1 LPPVRVLIADTYYP
15 AFVAEHYAARP
26 GLAEAPYADQL
37 RALLDRRFGTSDAY
51 SRELGRLGHEAADMI
66 VNCEQLQAAWAREHR
81 LALHER
87 LRRALAAAPTRAGI
101 VARQALLHRVALA
114 QIRAARPDVLYIQ
127 DLWFFGRRELDAI
140 RRSGVLVAG
149 QIASEP
155 PPQERLQGFD
165 LILTSFPHYV
175 DRFRSLGV
183 SSEYLAIAFDQTI
196 ADTVDVSPE
205 RKRAHGAVF
214 VGGVNP
220 RVHPAGT
227 ALLERLCE
235 RVDLEVW
242 GYGREELPP
251 DSRLRERHHGEAW
264 GIDMYRVLADSKVV
278 VNRHIEAAEGHAN
291 NMRLFE
297 ATGSGAAL
305 VTESAPN
312 LADLFEPGTE
322 VASYADEEELVN
334 RIEHLLED
342 DAGRVAMASAG
353 QRRTLSEHTYAVR
366 IAQLADILEAHLR

>member
-1 LPPVRVLIADTYYP
+1 LRVLIVDTYYP
-15 AFVAEHYAARP
+15 TFVEEHYAARP
-26 GLAEAPYADQL
+26 GLADAPFEEQL

-51 SRELGRLGHEAADMI
+51 SRELARLGHHAADVI
-66 VNCEQLQAAWAREHR
+66 VNCEPLQAAWAREHG
-81 LALHER
+81 LALHEP

-101 VARQALLHRVALA
+101 MARQALIHRVALA
-114 QIRAARPDVLYIQ
+114 QIRAARPDVLYVQ
-127 DLWFFGRRELDAI
+127 DLWFFSRRELEAI
-140 RRSGVLVAG
+140 RRAGVLVVG

-155 PPQERLQGFD
+155 PPPGRLRGFD

-175 DRFRSLGV
+175 DRFRALGV
-183 SSEYLAIAFDQTI
+183 PSEYLAIAFDQTI
-196 ADTVDVSPE
+196 ADVVDVSPQAE
-205 RKRAHGAVF
+205 RPRGAVF

-242 GYGREELPP
+242 GYGREDLSPGSP
-251 DSRLRERHHGEAW
+251 LLERHRGEAW
-264 GIDMYRVLADSKVV
+264 GIDMYRVLASSRVV

-305 VTESAPN
+305 VTEAAPN
-312 LADLFEPGTE
+312 LAELFEPGAE
-322 VASYADEEELVN
+322 VAAYADEEELVST
-334 RIEHLLED
+334 IQQLLAD
-342 DAGRVAMASAG
+342 DPRRLAMASAG
-353 QRRTLSEHTYAVR
+353 QRRTLAEHTYAAR
-366 IAQLADILEAHLR
+366 IGQLAEILEAHLR